1 MYKREAKIGKR
12 RTAMKRNP
20 RFAIILSGCGRSD
33 GSEIHETVTAML
45 AITDLGG
52 SYDCYAPNIEQAV
65 VINGLTSEKTT
76 ERRNVLVESARL
88 ARGAIKDISELKLS
102 DYDGVLLPGGLGAVT
117 NWCDFAQ
124 SGIECTVDTSIN
136 RVLEEAYK
144 QKLVIGAMC
153 IAPVVVARVLGKY
166 GVTVTIGND
175 KTVAKAIEVTGAHQ
189 QDTKVEAACIDEKNR
204 IVTTPAYMLASNIS
218 EVNQGARSMV
228 EAMIRLS
235 A

>member
-1 MYKREAKIGKR
+1 M
-12 RTAMKRNP
+12 P

-45 AITDLGG
+45 AITELGC

-65 VINGLTSEKTT
+65 VINGLTSEKTA

-88 ARGAIKDISELKLS
+88 ARGDIKDIRELNIK
-102 DYDGVLLPGGLGAVT
+102 DYEGLILPGGLGAVT

-124 SGIECTVDTSIN
+124 SGIECHVEDSIS

-153 IAPVVVARVLGKY
+153 IAPVIVAKVLGKH
-166 GVTVTIGND
+166 GITVTIGND
-175 KTVAKAIEVTGAHQ
+175 KTVAKSIEATGAQ
-189 QDTKVEAACIDEKNR
+189 QKDTKVEEACVDEKNR
-204 IVTTPAYMLASNIS
+204 IVTTPAYMLAQNIS
-218 EVNQGARSMV
+218 EVNQGARSMIK
-228 EAMIRLS
+228 AMISL
-235 A
+235 AE